1 MLTKRLK
8 AWFSMVLIIALVV
21 CSIPPIT
28 VNAYDWSVNEKDIV
42 IVLDGSKTSETL
54 KNMLSKIIIKGKGTY
69 TINGDLIGSHILID
83 EEANVIVN
91 GEFWG
96 NEVEI
101 TKNASL
107 TVNYHP
113 QEQIPNHFA
122 MNLFEFTL
130 YGKLNVD
137 TSFLGIAVYTF
148 FNSYGDVNIK
158 KNNDSGCAILLNSP
172 EAKLNIY
179 DGTFNINSSTS
190 GIFQDKRSTNPT
202 TVYGGNVSITAK
214 STCMEGYQID
224 FMGGNVSLDSS
235 DNDPVVISTFSR
247 MNISSCVSFIK
258 PSSSNAV
265 IQKGFTII
273 ESPHSSCSYPDG
285 YTIFDKTTNQYA
297 SSVVLKEN
305 HSYENIPG
313 TAKQVSC
320 FTDGKNAD
328 RKCKNCGKVVTGT
341 VIKAPGSHTIVI
353 DNAVPATKTSTG
365 LTEGSHCSVCHAV
378 IKKQE
383 VIPALGDTKTN
394 ESSNQNS
401 SDNSNNIDDKSYY
414 DSEKI
419 NTSDLRLRLKVA
431 DKKSGGKY
439 KITKIIKRNGK
450 VTGGSVTYMAPYN
463 KNCTKATAGNYV
475 KIAGIRFKITAVN
488 ANAFKNCTNLKSFT
502 AGENITNIG
511 NNAFRGCTSL
521 KSFTIRSKKLKSI
534 GSKAFK
540 GTNAKIK
547 FKVPKK
553 QLNNYKKMIK
563 KAGAPKKAKI
573 NNKSL

>member
-8 AWFSMVLIIALVV
+8 ACFSMVLIIALVV
-21 CSIPPIT
+21 CSIPPVT

-69 TINGDLIGSHILID
+69 TINGDLIGSQILID

-148 FNSYGDVNIK
+148 FNSYSDVNIK
-158 KNNDSGCAILLNSP
+158 KTNDGGCAILLNSP

-190 GIFQDKRSTNPT
+190 GIFQDNRSTNPT

-214 STCMEGYQID
+214 YTCMEGYQID

-305 HSYENIPG
+305 HSYEDILG

-328 RKCKNCGKVVTGT
+328 RKCKKCGRVETGT
-341 VIKAPGSHTIVI
+341 IIKAPGGHTIVI
-353 DNAVPATKTSTG
+353 DKAVPATKTSTG

-394 ESSNQNS
+394 K
-401 SDNSNNIDDKSYY
+401 NSNEKYDASSYY
-414 DSEKI
+414 DSEKVK
-419 NTSDLRLRLKVA
+419 NSDLKENLKVA

-439 KITKIIKRNGK
+439 KITKVTKKKGK
-450 VTGGSVTYMAPYN
+450 VTGGTVTYMAPYN

-475 KIAGIRFKITAVN
+475 KIAGVRFKITAVN
-488 ANAFKNCTNLKSFT
+488 ANAFKNCTKLKSFT
-502 AGENITNIG
+502 ACENVTTIG
-511 NNAFRGCTSL
+511 KNAFAGCKSL
-521 KSFTIRSKKLKSI
+521 KSFAIRSKALKSI
-534 GSKAFK
+534 GKNAFK
-540 GTNAKIK
+540 GVSAKIR

-553 QLNNYKKMIK
+553 KYDKYKKMIK
-563 KAGAPKKAKI
+563 KAGAPKSSKI
-573 NNKSL
+573 TK